1 MNIDPVVFNIVNV
14 CLSILFLSS
23 GLQKLLNR
31 QAFAT
36 ILDQYALLPAIIL
49 TPATVI
55 IPCLEMACALA
66 LLSPGLHQL
75 AVAGIVV
82 LLLVYAVAMSLNV
95 RRGNVNIDCGCSF
108 GVSQQTISM
117 ALVWRNS
124 LLAIIALSLFAP
136 LGNREIGLFDYG
148 VVVLGIIQFSLLY
161 LIANTLM
168 AQQAV
173 TRELKS

>member
-14 CLSILFLSS
+14 CLSILFLSA

-31 QAFAT
+31 QAFAA
-36 ILDQYALLPAIIL
+36 ILEQYTLLSAIIL
-49 TPATVI
+49 TPAAVI
-55 IPCLEMACALA
+55 IPWLEMACALA
-66 LLSPGLHQL
+66 LLLPDLHQL
-75 AVAGIVV
+75 AVAVIVL
-82 LLLVYAVAMSLNV
+82 LLLVYAAAMLVNV

-148 VVVLGIIQFSLLY
+148 VMVLGIIQFSLLY
-161 LIANTLM
+161 LIASTLM

-173 TRELKS
+173 TRELMS

>member
-14 CLSILFLSS
+14 CLGILFLSS

-31 QAFAT
+31 QSFAA
-36 ILDQYALLPAIIL
+36 ILEQYALLPAIIL
-49 TPATVI
+49 TPAAVI
-55 IPCLEMACALA
+55 IPWLELACGLA
-66 LLSPGLHQL
+66 LLSPDLHQL

-82 LLLVYAVAMSLNV
+82 LLVVYAAAMLVNV

-117 ALVWRNS
+117 PLVWRNS

-136 LGNREIGLFDYG
+136 LGNREVGLFDYG
-148 VVVLGIIQFSLLY
+148 VMVLGIIQFSLLY

-173 TRELKS
+173 SRELMS